1 MPEAFTLHANK
12 RHGQGTRS
20 CNRQDFQPMLVK
32 KIEEIFGDLNEV
44 GIDLIKL
51 EEVQHEKQQY
61 RLLEKHGFLHDQA
74 TYWHSCRFLS

>member
-20 CNRQDFQPMLVK
+20 CKRQDFQLILVK

-51 EEVQHEKQQY
+51 EEVQHGKQQY
-61 RLLEKHGFLHDQA
+61 RLLRSTVSYTIRPPTGTLVG
-74 TYWHSCRFLS
+74 S